1 MYWKNLY
8 SILNEYLSMKSTEV
22 TYILC
27 PFINPDII
35 QDMLCDK
42 SDERVI
48 IVTSWRKDH
57 LLSGVSKLE
66 LYELVKENPKWQLYV
81 NDNLHAKVYSLD
93 LESGFIGSANLTYT
107 GLMDDTKSNYEVLNY
122 SKFNHD
128 DSVTI
133 TSIIQSSILI
143 DDSKYS
149 IYLDWLE
156 QNKSKYDLM
165 LPRDSVIEQETRD
178 WFKIS
183 SLPASISPSRIWN
196 IIIENA
202 EPELEWGEDK
212 AVIHDLDLFEIR
224 IEDYDDFNQFKQELA
239 IKVSSHPFISSFVGV
254 IDLQGMYFGRAKEWI
269 HSNCTDDPVP
279 YRREL
284 TDYTDSLFNWL
295 VELFP
300 DEYIVERP
308 NYSRLIRK
316 KDELNHSRNQA

>member
-8 SILNEYLSMKSTEV
+8 SILNEYLSMESKDG

-35 QDMLCDK
+35 QDMLSDK

-93 LESGFIGSANLTYT
+93 LESGFLGSANLTYT

-133 TSIIQSSILI
+133 TRIIQSSILI

-165 LPRDSVIEQETRD
+165 LPRDSVIEQEARD

-183 SLPASISPSRIWN
+183 SLPASISPSRIWDIKVN
-196 IIIENA
+196 NA
-202 EPELEWGEDK
+202 EPELDWGEDK
-212 AVIHDLDLFEIR
+212 AAEHDLELFEIK
-224 IEDYDDFNQFKQELA
+224 IEDCHDLNQFKQELA
-239 IKVSSHPFISSFVGV
+239 IKVSSHPFISSFTEA

-269 HSNCTDDPVP
+269 QYNCTDDPVP

-295 VELFP
+295 AELFP
-300 DEYIVERP
+300 EDYIVERP
-308 NYSRLIRK
+308 NYSQLIRK
-316 KDELNHSRNQA
+316 SR